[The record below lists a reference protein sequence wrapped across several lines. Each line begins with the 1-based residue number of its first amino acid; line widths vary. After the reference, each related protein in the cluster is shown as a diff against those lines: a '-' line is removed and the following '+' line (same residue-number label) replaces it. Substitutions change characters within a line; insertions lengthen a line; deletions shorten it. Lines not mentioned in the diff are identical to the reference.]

1 MLFPTIEFGIF
12 FLIVFAVSWAVRGW
26 PEARKLFLVGA
37 SYFFYGWWDWRFT
50 ALLFATTL
58 INFLGGLALGSL
70 RRPGLRKLVVGLTVA
85 EGEEPLPVGAHGI
98 ERQGDGKRSIGFV
111 TSSYW
116 SPTLNRPVALALI
129 ERGAARHGETIEL
142 QHLGMLRRA
151 PIAPPC
157 AFDPAGDR
165 LNA

>member
-1 MLFPTIEFGIF
+1 MLG
-12 FLIVFAVSWAVRGW
+12 
-26 PEARKLFLVGA
+26 VG
-37 SYFFYGWWDWRFT
+37 GPR
-50 ALLFATTL
+50 LK
-58 INFLGGLALGSL
+58 
-70 RRPGLRKLVVGLTVA
+70 RPGEFVGRRSLFTEEGERADRNQLVGLTVA

-151 PIAPPC
+151 TIAPPC